1 MSNFELLKVDNKILE
16 KGLEINNI
24 SPMMLP

>member
-1 MSNFELLKVDNKILE
+1 MSTFEFLKVDNKILE
-16 KGLEINNI
+16 EGIEINNI